1 MAVWTAGFRQSIR
14 SGGAIVQ
21 KIRSDLKAIQDWDD
35 KDFLT
40 TTWTERVAMTI
51 RRERKKELIGKLYEI
66 AARN

>member
-1 MAVWTAGFRQSIR
+1 M
-14 SGGAIVQ
+14 Q